1 MESVVEILLYWFLRI
16 TGISVF
22 LWLVFRRKT
31 RYEGAATAVLFCS
44 MEISWILLKA
54 ASTVWAD
61 SVLAMAGFDVAA
73 AGIFLLLKIC
83 KHLLPDGWI
92 FCNLKNIVNLLGKT
106 RVIIFDK
113 FIY

>member
-31 RYEGAATAVLFCS
+31 RFEGAATAVLFCS

-73 AGIFLLLKIC
+73 AGIFLLLLC
-83 KHLLPDGWI
+83 VAVDEHPGLLTFVFLMFVNVG
-92 FCNLKNIVNLLGKT
+92 NLATAFGAFRFL
-106 RVIIFDK
+106 
-113 FIY
+113 